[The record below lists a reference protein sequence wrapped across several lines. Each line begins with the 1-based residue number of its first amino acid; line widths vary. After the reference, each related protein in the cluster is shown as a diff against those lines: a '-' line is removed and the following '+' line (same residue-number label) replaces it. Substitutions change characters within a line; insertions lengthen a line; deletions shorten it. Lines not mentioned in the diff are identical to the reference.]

1 MTNPRADYSPIT
13 GHKPLQLPGGARIA
27 VWVLP
32 NVEEWDFS
40 APMARTVLPFP
51 QGVTAIPDVANYGWF
66 EYGLR
71 VGFWRLKEVLDRHGI
86 RATLS
91 LNGSI
96 CQSYPA
102 VVEESLKSGWEI
114 MGHGFVQRSLC
125 LESDERS
132 VIRRTI
138 EIIKQSTGRPP
149 RGWMGPGLGET
160 FDTPDILAEEG
171 IEYVADWVN
180 DDLPYR
186 MKVKSGT
193 LYSVPYTLEL
203 NDIPIYLIQHHR
215 SPELFERARDQF
227 DTLYREAANGARVM
241 AIAVHPYITGAPH
254 RIKYFDQI
262 FEYIEQHAGVVFMTG
277 EEILDWYKSV
287 APDE

>member
-1 MTNPRADYSPIT
+1 V
-13 GHKPLQLPGGARIA
+13 A

-32 NVEEWDFS
+32 NVEEWDFN

-71 VGFWRLKEVLDRHGI
+71 VGFWRLKEVLDRHGV

-96 CQSYPA
+96 CRSYPE
-102 VVEESLKSGWEI
+102 VVEESTKSGWEI

-132 VIRRTI
+132 VIRKTI
-138 EIIKQSTGRPP
+138 DAIKETTGRAP

-160 FDTPDILAEEG
+160 FDTPDVLAEEG

-186 MKVKSGT
+186 MKVKSGS
-193 LYSVPYTLEL
+193 LYSIPYTLEL
-203 NDIPIYLIQHHR
+203 NDIPMYVVQHHR
-215 SPELFERARDQF
+215 SPEIFERTRDQF
-227 DTLYREAANGARVM
+227 DTLYREGANGARIM
-241 AIAVHPYITGAPH
+241 AIAVHPYLTGAPH
-254 RIKYFDQI
+254 RIKYFNQI
-262 FEYIEQHAGVVFMTG
+262 FEYIKGHSGVLFMTG
-277 EEILDWYKSV
+277 GEILDWYKAV
-287 APDE
+287 EPHV